1 MRKVLPIAL
10 LLVSFVTAT
19 FGQTYK
25 VLWSFGGSP
34 DDGQNPVGNLI
45 VDTSGNLYGT
55 TVSGGNDPQPEGCAP
70 LGCGTVFMLSPNGN
84 GTWSETT
91 IYKFCSDISNF
102 LCLDGSF
109 PQAGLVLDSMGN
121 LYGTTPGGGICNNSP
136 GCGVVFELSPPAFP
150 GGAWTEDTLYS
161 FCAIGVH
168 CSDGANPYG
177 QLIFDAAGNL
187 YGTTSE
193 GGTGTSGSYGG
204 TVFELSPNGIG
215 TWTETVLYNFCA
227 NGHNDHCTDGTLPK
241 AGVTFDAVGSLYGTT
256 ALGGTPKGGG
266 AGTVYKLSPGA
277 NGWTESVL
285 LYYEPA
291 GKFGVPLA
299 AVTFDKFGNLYSTV
313 SSGVV
318 YFGGVFKLTAA
329 NHLSH
334 TLGFTGLNGATPTSS
349 VLVTPSGSA
358 IYGTTTLDS
367 KYDAG
372 LVFKIGGGGKQTTLY
387 NFCQQPNCA
396 DGQSPFGGLISDSA
410 NNLYGTTKEGGANG
424 LGVVFEI
431 TP

>member
-1 MRKVLPIAL
+1 MRKVFAAAL
-10 LLVSFVTAT
+10 LLVLFVATA

-25 VLWSFGGSP
+25 VLWNFGGSP
-34 DDGQNPVGNLI
+34 NDGQNPVGNLI
-45 VDTSGNLYGT
+45 VDASGNVYGT
-55 TVSGGNDPQPEGCAP
+55 TVGGGNNPQPEGCAP

-91 IYKFCSDISNF
+91 IYEFCSDISNF

-109 PQAGLVLDSMGN
+109 PQAGLVLDAMGN
-121 LYGTTPGGGICNNSP
+121 LYGTTSGGGTCHNSP

-168 CSDGANPYG
+168 CSDGANPYS

-193 GGTGTSGSYGG
+193 GGTGTNGSYGG
-204 TVFELSPNGIG
+204 TVFELSPNGTD

-227 NGHNDHCTDGTLPK
+227 NGRNDHCTDGTLPK
-241 AGVTFDAVGSLYGTT
+241 AGVTFDSAGNLYGTT

-266 AGTVYKLSPGA
+266 AGTVYKLSRGS

-285 LYYEPA
+285 LYYEPG

-299 AVTFDKFGNLYSTV
+299 AVTFDKFWNLYSTL

-318 YFGGVFKLTAA
+318 YFGGVFRLMAA
-329 NHLSH
+329 NHPYQ

-349 VLVTPSGSA
+349 VLVAPSGNA

-372 LVFKIGGGGKQTTLY
+372 LVFKIGGGKQTTLY

-396 DGQSPFGGLISDSA
+396 DGQSPFGGLTSDSA
-410 NNLYGTTKEGGANG
+410 SNLYGTTKEGGTNG